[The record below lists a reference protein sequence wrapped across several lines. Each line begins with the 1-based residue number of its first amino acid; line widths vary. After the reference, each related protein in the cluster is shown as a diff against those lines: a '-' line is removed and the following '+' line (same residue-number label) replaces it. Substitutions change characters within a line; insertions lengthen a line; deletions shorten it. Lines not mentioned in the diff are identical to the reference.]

1 MDQNTD
7 IKLEAKRLRLLAAV
21 LDLQHYTSTES
32 NIVPI
37 PGGDRVIA
45 IGTPAQIAQLL
56 PEVRDQ
62 VLVEARDA
70 CERVQDEYCERQ
82 SGKWPE
88 LRDDAETGARD
99 CVAAIEA
106 LRVET
111 SVGDGVEQ

>member
-1 MDQNTD
+1 MTNKIDPCDTMRTNL
-7 IKLEAKRLRLLAAV
+7 IAAAV
-21 LDLQHYTSTES
+21 GLQQCTKTAS
-32 NIVPI
+32 NIIPI

-45 IGTPAQIAQLL
+45 IGTRAQVAQLL

-70 CERVQDEYCERQ
+70 CERVQDEYCKLQ

-106 LRVET
+106 LRAAVNSE
-111 SVGDGVEQ
+111 GGHHG

>member
-1 MDQNTD
+1 MDNKIDPCDTMRNNL
-7 IKLEAKRLRLLAAV
+7 IAAAIG
-21 LDLQHYTSTES
+21 LQQCTKTAS

-37 PGGDRVIA
+37 PGGDRVIV

-56 PEVRDQ
+56 PEARDQ

-70 CERVQDEYCERQ
+70 CGRVQDEYCERQ

-106 LRVET
+106 LRAAADSE
-111 SVGDGVEQ
+111 GGHHD